1 MLFFPSSIIILVTN
15 TFAYKVHWLRFQDL
29 SLISPAILKARY
41 QTKKHKHLILLK
53 KLKVFKTAI
62 TLQDIAFGSG
72 LSSSS
77 TEFRKFAPEIVVNRS
92 NQYVGVYSANL
103 L

>member
-1 MLFFPSSIIILVTN
+1 MVEVSRLVINWPCHTES
-15 TFAYKVHWLRFQDL
+15 KVPDKESH
-29 SLISPAILKARY
+29 
-41 QTKKHKHLILLK
+41 KHKHLILLK

-103 L
+103 LEVSRVPIN